1 MLSGLVLYLGT
12 KNERMFIVK
21 LIELKTF
28 FRIWIMPGFALGFCS
43 CLWFKKNESYEWVGD
58 FMSDGGYEI

>member
-12 KNERMFIVK
+12 KNERMFILK

-43 CLWFKKNESYEWVGD
+43 SWFKKNESYERGGD